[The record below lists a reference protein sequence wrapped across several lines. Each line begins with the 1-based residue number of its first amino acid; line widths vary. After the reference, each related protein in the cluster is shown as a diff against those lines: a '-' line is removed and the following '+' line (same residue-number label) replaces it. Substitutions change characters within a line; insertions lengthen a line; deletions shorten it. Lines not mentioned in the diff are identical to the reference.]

1 VKPPRARDVYLVLDQ
16 SGSAASVTK
25 PYAWTVSAMA
35 FGLMVVDFID
45 RQLVVAAFPYLK
57 AEWGLSDKQ
66 LGALVSVVSV
76 AVALGA
82 FPTALLADR
91 WSRVKAIAVMG
102 TTWSVATLAGGFAQ
116 NFAQLFA
123 ARALVGA
130 GEAGYG
136 PAAGALLS
144 TVFPASRRATVLGA
158 FQAAA
163 GLGTVL
169 GVVLGGIIAARWG
182 WRAAFGVLAIPGLV
196 LAVAFLRLRDYRTLR
211 ITPAAGSAR
220 QRLRATLAELFRAR
234 SGLAAVVG
242 GAFQL
247 MVVSTLYTWLPSY
260 LNRSYRLA
268 VDRAASLTGIVI
280 LVGIIGT
287 VAFAHLAD
295 RRGSRDPRGRLQV
308 PAVLAIATL
317 VLLTSAFAFLD
328 AGPTQIALILA
339 GGLTMTAAV
348 GPTAAVVTDV
358 VHPGLRATAL
368 STVAVMQN
376 LFGLAIGPLLTGLL
390 ADRYGLENALAVMPA
405 ACGVAALAFWYGSNH
420 YVRDRDS
427 ITVPTTPGDAPSA
440 GERSQS

>member
-1 VKPPRARDVYLVLDQ
+1 VPSNAAHLCEVVVKPPRARDEYLVLDQ

-57 AEWGLSDKQ
+57 AEWGLTDKQ

-76 AVALGA
+76 TVALGA

-91 WSRVKAIAVMG
+91 WSRVKSIAAMG

-144 TVFPASRRATVLGA
+144 TLFPASKRATVLGA

-234 SGLAAVVG
+234 SGLAAIIG

-260 LNRSYRLA
+260 LNRSHGLA
-268 VDRAASLTGIVI
+268 VDRAASLTGLVI
-280 LVGIIGT
+280 MAGMIGT

-295 RRGSRDPRGRLQV
+295 RRGSRDPRARLRV
-308 PAVLAIATL
+308 PAVLSIATL
-317 VLLTSAFAFLD
+317 ALLTTAFTVR
-328 AGPTQIALILA
+328 AGPLQIALILA

-348 GPTAAVVTDV
+348 GPVAAVMTDV
-358 VHPGLRATAL
+358 VHPGLRATAI
-368 STVAVMQN
+368 STLTVVQN
-376 LFGLAIGPLLTGLL
+376 LLGLAIGPLLTGLL
-390 ADRYGLENALAVMPA
+390 ADLYGLPTALTVMPA
-405 ACGVAALAFWYGSNH
+405 ACGVAAVAFWYGSGH
-420 YVRDRDS
+420 YVRDRDAVTSS
-427 ITVPTTPGDAPSA
+427 ITSV
-440 GERSQS
+440 